1 MYDIKRIEYYVKH
14 PEEIRISKKWMRQI
28 LYCSKE
34 GRKICK
40 GFCCKHIRNGTYVQF
55 KKSEIDK
62 LPKEYHKYFDKDGIL
77 KVENNTCP
85 LIEYCVQHPEIRPLD
100 CRLPPL
106 TIDKNGIL
114 RIQYGAICGGC
125 PNFKKGDKPVYVT
138 MKEDIIHIFGQE
150 FYDRLVE
157 ELI

>member
-14 PEEIRISKKWMRQI
+14 PEEIRISKKWMLQR
-28 LYCSKE
+28 LDCTPA
-34 GRKICK
+34 GRLNCE
-40 GFCCKHIRNGTYVQF
+40 GFCCYNKDHVMYSEEEFDTLPDFF
-55 KKSEIDK
+55 KIHTKDRVVK
-62 LPKEYHKYFDKDGIL
+62 NKDGICELIDLCL
-77 KVENNTCP
+77 K
-85 LIEYCVQHPEIRPLD
+85 HPEYKPLA
-100 CRLPPL
+100 CKLIPL